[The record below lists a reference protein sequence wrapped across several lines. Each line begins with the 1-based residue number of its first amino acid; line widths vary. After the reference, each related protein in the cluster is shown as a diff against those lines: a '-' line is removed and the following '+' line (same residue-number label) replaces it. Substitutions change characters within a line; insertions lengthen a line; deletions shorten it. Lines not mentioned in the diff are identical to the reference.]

1 MSKTYGLKR
10 GRGQPRQ
17 HGYDLQLAL
26 HVDLGTTL
34 KGLSVN
40 RFTDAYPL
48 RLANGAV
55 VGKATMRR
63 RYYERRQLMAPIV
76 WPDGRVEQSPIAVAY
91 AAFLADVLRIV
102 NAQPK

>member
-1 MSKTYGLKR
+1 MSKTHGLKR

-26 HVDLGTTL
+26 HVALGTKL

-40 RFTDAYPL
+40 RFTAAYPL
-48 RLANGAV
+48 RVANGDV
-55 VGKATMRR
+55 VEKATMRR

-76 WPDGRVEQSPIAVAY
+76 WPDGRVEESPMAVAY
-91 AAFLADVLRIV
+91 AAFLTGALRIM
-102 NAQPK
+102 NAQP